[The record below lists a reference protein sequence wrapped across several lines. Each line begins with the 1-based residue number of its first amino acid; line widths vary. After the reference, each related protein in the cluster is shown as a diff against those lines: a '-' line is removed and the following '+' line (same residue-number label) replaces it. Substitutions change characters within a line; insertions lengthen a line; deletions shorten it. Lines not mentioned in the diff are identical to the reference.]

1 MTDRK
6 APGLSRRRLIETA
19 GMTTLAAAAP
29 SLIMPRRA
37 HADRSKTLKIL
48 QWNHFV
54 PEFDQWFNE
63 TYVRE
68 WGERNDTQVIVDNVG
83 MTSLHGRAAAE
94 IAAQNGHDLCMF
106 LGPPA
111 AYEDQVIDHREV
123 YEECER
129 QYGSPIDL
137 AIKSTYNPKTHKYY
151 GFSDSY
157 VPDPINY
164 RKDLWDD
171 VGVHPDSWDD
181 VRVGGRKIKRKHGI
195 PVGIGLAPELDTNI
209 ALRSIMAAYGSSVQN
224 AEGEPALK
232 SRQTL
237 DAIRFVKALY
247 EETMTDEVFT
257 WDASSN
263 NRLMLAGRGSLTV
276 NAISI
281 TRTGETQR
289 IPIADKISLAKA
301 ARGPVQR
308 IGLQHLLDV
317 YVIWKFANNIDGAK
331 QFLVDYVGQS
341 RNAFLASKFYNFPCF
356 PATVPD
362 LHALIASDAQ
372 ANPRDKY
379 DLFGDVETWT
389 TNVGYPGYANAA
401 IDEIF
406 TSWIIS
412 TMFAE
417 AAAGRMRPE
426 EALDQGDR
434 EVRRIFE
441 QWRGR
446 GLV

>member
-1 MTDRK
+1 MALEARWRCNNSASTSSSNAPDVDL
-6 APGLSRRRLIETA
+6 PGLR
-19 GMTTLAAAAP
+19 
-29 SLIMPRRA
+29 
-37 HADRSKTLKIL
+37 
-48 QWNHFV
+48 
-54 PEFDQWFNE
+54 
-63 TYVRE
+63 
-68 WGERNDTQVIVDNVG
+68 
-83 MTSLHGRAAAE
+83 
-94 IAAQNGHDLCMF
+94 
-106 LGPPA
+106 
-111 AYEDQVIDHREV
+111 
-123 YEECER
+123 
-129 QYGSPIDL
+129 
-137 AIKSTYNPKTHKYY
+137 
-151 GFSDSY
+151 
-157 VPDPINY
+157 
-164 RKDLWDD
+164 
-171 VGVHPDSWDD
+171 
-181 VRVGGRKIKRKHGI
+181 
-195 PVGIGLAPELDTNI
+195 
-209 ALRSIMAAYGSSVQN
+209 
-224 AEGEPALK
+224 
-232 SRQTL
+232 
-237 DAIRFVKALY
+237 
-247 EETMTDEVFT
+247 
-257 WDASSN
+257 
-263 NRLMLAGRGSLTV
+263 
-276 NAISI
+276 
-281 TRTGETQR
+281 
-289 IPIADKISLAKA
+289 DKISLAKA
-301 ARGPVQR
+301 ARGPAQR

-412 TMFAE
+412 MMFAE